1 MSCGSLLPHWIRL
14 LLFPPWLYHT
24 VSLAI
29 LYMCNAH
36 LHFLGLWFS
45 FFHLCGILSPKNGM
59 ARFPNSL
66 LKCYFYSEACTGYIF
81 KNRTLSFPTNLPLSP
96 YVCYPCSPPHP
107 RHYLTAFNIYYLLLF
122 IIICL
127 FHWSRRYI
135 REEFWSFIYWCFLS
149 KRIVPGI
156 Q

>member
-1 MSCGSLLPHWIRL
+1 MAACYLTEFVFYYSHPGCTILFPLLYFICAMHTSIFWVFDSHFSICVEFFPPKMAWLGSLILYSNVTFIVKPVLVIFLKIAHFLFLPTSPSH
-14 LLFPPWLYHT
+14 PMC
-24 VSLAI
+24 AI
-29 LYMCNAH
+29 LV
-36 LHFLGLWFS
+36 
-45 FFHLCGILSPKNGM
+45 
-59 ARFPNSL
+59 
-66 LKCYFYSEACTGYIF
+66 
-81 KNRTLSFPTNLPLSP
+81 LPPL
-96 YVCYPCSPPHP
+96 P